1 MFLPN
6 DPPEA
11 GENNVIIDSYV
22 DDLKSEN
29 YEASLTG
36 ELHSECGFFCKK
48 DYIFTTKL
56 YFQNDSQFSLNA
68 SMCYL

>member
-29 YEASLTG
+29 YEVSLTG
-36 ELHSECGFFCKK
+36 ELHSECGVFCKK
-48 DYIFTTKL
+48 DYIFTT
-56 YFQNDSQFSLNA
+56 
-68 SMCYL
+68 